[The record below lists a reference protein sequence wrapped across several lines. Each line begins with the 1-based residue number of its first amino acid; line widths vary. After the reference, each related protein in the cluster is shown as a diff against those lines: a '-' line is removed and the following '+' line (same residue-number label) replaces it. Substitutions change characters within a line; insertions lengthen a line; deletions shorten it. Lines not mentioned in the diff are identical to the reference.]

1 MKFYIIVNPHGGKK
15 KGLSILKRIEPRFKD
30 AGHEL
35 SILETEYAGHA
46 RDLARDLDFD
56 GYDGLIVIGGDGSVH
71 EVANG
76 LMERDGRAAV
86 PLGVIPAGSGN
97 SYARDLDLLD
107 PLDAADAIING
118 QEGSLDLVEIE
129 YDGIKKYAL
138 NIIGWGLVTDI
149 GMRAERNRW
158 LGPSRYTILSV
169 LEVFKNHPRS
179 ASLVIDGEEIK
190 NDFTFIIACN
200 TIHTGKGMKMAPRA
214 KIDDG
219 LVDVVAVRYGASKIH
234 LLNTLPKVFNG
245 AHIGDEFVDYYQCK
259 EFSLATDR
267 NDSLN
272 IDGEMMGSTPIKGR
286 VVRSALAIFR

>member
-15 KGLSILKRIEPRFKD
+15 KGVSILRSIESRFQE
-30 AGHEL
+30 AGCEL
-35 SILETEYAGHA
+35 SVLETEYAGHA
-46 RDLARDLDFD
+46 RDLSRELDFD
-56 GYDGLIVIGGDGSVH
+56 GFDGLIVVGGDGSIH

-76 LMERDGRAAV
+76 LMERDSRAVV

-97 SYARDLDLLD
+97 SFARDLGLLN
-107 PLDAADAIING
+107 PLDASDAIING
-118 QEGSLDLVEIE
+118 RKGYLDLVEIE

-169 LEVFKNHPRS
+169 LEVFKNHPRG
-179 ASLVIDGEEIK
+179 ASLVIDGKEVK

-200 TIHTGKGMKMAPRA
+200 TIHTGKGMKMAPKA

-219 LVDVVAVRYGASKIH
+219 LVDVVAVRYGASKVH
-234 LLNTLPKVFNG
+234 LLNMLPKVFNG
-245 AHIGDEFVDYYQCK
+245 AHIGDKFVDYYQCK
-259 EFSLATDR
+259 EFALITDK

-272 IDGEMMGSTPIKGR
+272 IDGEMIGSTPIYGR
-286 VVRSALAIFR
+286 VVKGALTIFR